1 MKCYQSIAKVFSFLG
16 VVLICIN
23 LTAAQTGAPA
33 KPFEGLIQLQVQD
46 WQSVEMVNY
55 YIKGDRAR
63 MESSPN
69 TSAEPYYILDY
80 LSKKMFVVMTNKD
93 SYLELSMEKPPE
105 PQASA
110 DSKPESMIKT
120 DETETVLG
128 FPCEQWILKEND
140 VTTTMWATKAF
151 NANVTLLGLQKQDTP
166 VSFRWDEELKSRGLF
181 PLKLAQQ
188 DINGTDMYK
197 FEVLKIQ
204 RKTVN
209 ELLFRIPEGYEKID
223 KPIITKPIKSKK

>member
-1 MKCYQSIAKVFSFLG
+1 MKCYQSLAKGFSSLG
-16 VVLICIN
+16 VILICIN
-23 LTAAQTGAPA
+23 LSAAQTRTPA

-46 WQSVEMVNY
+46 WQSAEMVNY
-55 YIKGDRAR
+55 YVKGDRAR

-80 LSKKMFVVMTNKD
+80 FSKKMFVIMTNKD
-93 SYLELSMEKPPE
+93 SYFELSMEKTPSA
-105 PQASA
+105 QASA
-110 DSKPESMIKT
+110 DSKPESMTKT
-120 DETETVLG
+120 DETETILG

-151 NANVTLLGLQKQDTP
+151 SANVTLLGLQKQDMR
-166 VSFRWDEELKSRGLF
+166 VLFRWDEELKSRGLF

-188 DINGTDMYK
+188 DVNGTDVYK

-209 ELLFRIPEGYEKID
+209 DFLFRIPGGYEKID
-223 KPIITKPIKSKK
+223 KPIINKPIKK

>member
-1 MKCYQSIAKVFSFLG
+1 MISRQSFVKHFCLASFSLFILSIG
-16 VVLICIN
+16 N
-23 LTAAQTGAPA
+23 AQTGAPA

-46 WQSVEMVNY
+46 WQSAEMVNY
-55 YIKGDRAR
+55 YVKGDRAR

-80 LSKKMFVVMTNKD
+80 FSKKMFVIMTNKD
-93 SYLELSMEKPPE
+93 SYFELSMEKTPSA
-105 PQASA
+105 QASA
-110 DSKPESMIKT
+110 DSKPESMTKT
-120 DETETVLG
+120 DETETILG

-151 NANVTLLGLQKQDTP
+151 SANVTLLGLQKQDMQ
-166 VSFRWDEELKSRGLF
+166 VLFRWDEELKSRGLF

-188 DINGTDMYK
+188 DVNGTEVYK

-204 RKTVN
+204 RKIVN
-209 ELLFRIPEGYEKID
+209 DLLFRIPGGYEKID
-223 KPIITKPIKSKK
+223 KPIINKPIKK